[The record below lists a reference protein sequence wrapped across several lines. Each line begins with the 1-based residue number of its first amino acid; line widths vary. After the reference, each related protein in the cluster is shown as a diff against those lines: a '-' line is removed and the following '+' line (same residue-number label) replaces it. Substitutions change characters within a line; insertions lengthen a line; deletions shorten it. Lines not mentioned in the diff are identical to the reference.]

1 MKTPG
6 GWNNPGRRAPK
17 SVTCLTE
24 RFRAKWSPVR
34 VKKTRQKKSLEH
46 SEHDRADK
54 CECNV
59 RGNNAQLAD
68 ESHGKPP
75 WFTSQVVVTRKLA
88 SGSRLKKSALLH
100 YRGTVPAADIRDVV
114 KKA

>member
-6 GWNNPGRRAPK
+6 GRNNPGRRAPK
-17 SVTCLTE
+17 SVTAA
-24 RFRAKWSPVR
+24 F
-34 VKKTRQKKSLEH
+34 LEH

-75 WFTSQVVVTRKLA
+75 WFTSQVVVTRKPA
-88 SGSRLKKSALLH
+88 SGSRLKKAELLH
-100 YRGTVPAADIRDVV
+100 YRGTVPAPETRDVV